1 MSQTLAIQ
9 DLSSAVERKDLSSSP
24 HNRLML
30 AILEEALV
38 TFQRG
43 LNSDKAERRRQFY
56 EVDHWVGSADTDWP
70 FSFENICSCLMIDP
84 NYIRSGLH
92 KMKEKAY
99 LRSEPHIPKGCLRRE
114 RIYARRGWR
123 GQIK

>member
-1 MSQTLAIQ
+1 MSNALALQ
-9 DLSSAVERKDLSSSP
+9 EAASAAETSDTASCP
-24 HNRLML
+24 QNRLML

-43 LNSDKAERRRQFY
+43 IGSKKAERRRQFY
-56 EVDHWVGSADTDWP
+56 EVDHWIASHDTDWP
-70 FSFENICSCLMIDP
+70 FSFENICSCLLIDP
-84 NYIRSGLH
+84 DYIRSGLH
-92 KMKEKAY
+92 KMKEKVYMKRGSTAG
-99 LRSEPHIPKGCLRRE
+99 RRLRRE

>member
-1 MSQTLAIQ
+1 MSNALALQ
-9 DLSSAVERKDLSSSP
+9 DTAAMESIDTASCP
-24 HNRLML
+24 QNRLML

-43 LNSDKAERRRQFY
+43 IESKKAEQRRQFY
-56 EVDHWVGSADTDWP
+56 EVDHWVASHDTDWP
-70 FSFENICSCLMIDP
+70 FSFENICSCLMLDP
-84 NYIRSGLH
+84 DYVRSGLH
-92 KMKEKAY
+92 KMKEKVY
-99 LRSEPHIPKGCLRRE
+99 LKRGGSLAARRLRRE